1 MTRINRAL
9 RLHAPL
15 LTSLALGVCLALALP
30 RLDAISRAVIG
41 WDAACAVFLLIAAQ
55 KVMRGPEAESIRRR
69 AQALDQGGRW
79 VLPLSVLA
87 AGFALGAVSLQAAG
101 DHGRPSPAMTGL
113 TILTLALS
121 WSFVQALFAFHYA
134 HEFYASD
141 HKGGDRGG
149 LLFPDDP
156 APDYWD
162 FIHFAI
168 VIGVAAQT
176 ADIQITSRRQR
187 HVATLHSL
195 TAFVFNTVVVAMA
208 VNLAVTL
215 L

>member
-1 MTRINRAL
+1 MIRAL
-9 RLHAPL
+9 RLHTPL
-15 LTSLALGVCLALALP
+15 LASLALGVALALALAGQ
-30 RLDAISRAVIG
+30 DAALRAVIG
-41 WDAACAVFLLIAAQ
+41 WDAACALFLILAAGRATR
-55 KVMRGPEAESIRRR
+55 VRDIDAIRRR
-69 AQALDQGGRW
+69 AQTLDQGGRW
-79 VLPLSVLA
+79 VLPLSLLA
-87 AGFALGAVSLQAAG
+87 AGFALGAVALEAAG
-101 DHGRPSPAMTGL
+101 GHGRPSPAMTGL

-134 HEFYASD
+134 HEFYAPD
-141 HKGGDRGG
+141 DEGRDRGG
-149 LLFPDDP
+149 LLFPGDG

-176 ADIQITSRRQR
+176 ADIQITRRAQR

-195 TAFVFNTVVVAMA
+195 TAFVFNTVIVAMA
-208 VNLAVTL
+208 VNLAVSL

>member
-1 MTRINRAL
+1 MIRTL
-9 RLHAPL
+9 RLHTPL
-15 LTSLALGVCLALALP
+15 LVSLALGIALALALTGHD
-30 RLDAISRAVIG
+30 DALRAVIG
-41 WDAACAVFLLIAAQ
+41 WDAACALFLILAVGRATRVRDIDA
-55 KVMRGPEAESIRRR
+55 IRRR

-79 VLPLSVLA
+79 VLPLSILA
-87 AGFALGAVSLQAAG
+87 AGFALGAVALEAAG
-101 DHGRPSPAMTGL
+101 GHGRPSPAMTGL

-134 HEFYASD
+134 HEFYAPD
-141 HKGGDRGG
+141 DKGGDRGG
-149 LLFPDDP
+149 LLFPGDG

-176 ADIQITSRRQR
+176 ADIQITRRAQR
-187 HVATLHSL
+187 HVATVHSL
-195 TAFVFNTVVVAMA
+195 TAFVFNTVIVAMA
-208 VNLAVTL
+208 VNLAVSL

>member
-1 MTRINRAL
+1 MIRAL
-9 RLHAPL
+9 RLHTPL
-15 LTSLALGVCLALALP
+15 LASLILGVGVALVLTG
-30 RLDAISRAVIG
+30 LDPTSRAVIG
-41 WDAACAVFLLIAAQ
+41 WNAACAVFLLLALR
-55 KVMRGPEAESIRRR
+55 KVVRATGPDSIRRR
-69 AQALDQGGRW
+69 AQDLDQGGHW
-79 VLPLSVLA
+79 VLPLSILA
-87 AGFALGAVSLQAAG
+87 AGFALGAVALEAAG
-101 DHGRPSPAMTGL
+101 GHGRPTPVMTGL

-134 HEFYASD
+134 HEFYAPND
-141 HKGGDRGG
+141 KGHDRRG
-149 LLFPDDP
+149 LLFPGDG

-176 ADIQITSRRQR
+176 ADIQITSRAQR

-195 TAFVFNTVVVAMA
+195 TAFVFNTVIVAMA
-208 VNLAVTL
+208 VNLAVSL